1 MVAKRRFTVDE
12 YYRMAQFGILSERDR
27 VELIDGEIVVMTPV
41 GEGSDLRNVRYSRV
55 LDRRP
60 QRQHPLA
67 VLASTPT
74 PISASRRVSPRPI
87 DRSAVADAG
96 QNDRIYLRLEALAT
110 TGVSSV
116 RSHSNR

>member
-67 VLASTPT
+67 VLASTPR
-74 PISASRRVSPRPI
+74 PISASRRVSPH

-96 QNDRIYLRLEALAT
+96 QNDRIYLRLDALAT